1 MNRLLEWIKG
11 LTKKEIVIGI
21 TTTCIVIMIAVV
33 IGIVLGKEKEE
44 PFAEQVEETET
55 KTRILENVFPEE
67 TEEETQE
74 EETGRDFATL
84 KEQNEDIYAWLTVPG
99 TEIDYPVLQSEEDNF
114 YLTHNLEKKSDRYG
128 SIYSNAS
135 CNGTDFSDYNTILY
149 GHNMKNGSM
158 FAGLHKYEEKRFFE
172 ENPYFYIE
180 TEQGKNTYQII
191 VAAEYTDVYIPS
203 QYDMK
208 SSSSVTE
215 FLKSVCSGEN
225 ADGKININE
234 EIEIEEVEHI
244 VTLSTCVGGKST
256 KRYLVIGTLLEN
268 EK

>member
-11 LTKKEIVIGI
+11 LTKKELVIGI
-21 TTTCIVIMIAVV
+21 ITICVIAVV
-33 IGIVLGKEKEE
+33 VVSVVLVLEKQE
-44 PFAEQVEETET
+44 PIAEQVEETET
-55 KTRILENVFPEE
+55 QVLEAVFPEDV
-67 TEEETQE
+67 EEETQE
-74 EETGRDFATL
+74 EEAERDFASL

-99 TEIDYPVLQSEEDNF
+99 TEIDYPILQCEEDNF
-114 YLTHNLEKKSDRYG
+114 YLTHNLEKKYDKYG

-135 CNGTDFSDYNTILY
+135 CNGTDFKDYNTILY
-149 GHNMKNGSM
+149 GHNMRNGSM
-158 FAGLHKYEEKRFFE
+158 FAGLHKYEDESFFE

-180 TEQGKNTYQII
+180 TEQGENTYQII
-191 VAAEYTDVYIPS
+191 AAAEYTDVYIPA

-208 SSSSVTE
+208 SSGSVTE

-225 ADGKININE
+225 ADGNINMNE
-234 EIEIEEVEHI
+234 TIEIENVEHI
-244 VTLSTCVGGKST
+244 VTLSTCISGKST